1 MLPINKILAI
11 IQEEVF
17 LGCEFLSKIGMAFL
31 VMFIVVELI
40 KGGIEATSGRGFSLD
55 KTLYLYLF
63 LAILYAFY
71 PKLQFELKKY
81 AYEFCEAIYK
91 DFGSLNFSVNPTF
104 EIFTHIWDSIKASP
118 FKAILTLPITL
129 LGTVLIYVF
138 SFVVALLSMIAI
150 DIVVLGAFLGF
161 EITLAAGPFFIP
173 FLMSSDMSHIAKQWV
188 NNILMYCVQFPLIAL
203 VLKLVERLNTEV
215 AQKIFYEQFVGK
227 NQFLD
232 AYVVVFTPLLGLG
245 LLWQALNLSK
255 MLFPPSGG
263 FLGTSIGAPVAAGAA
278 YVLNKVEKGIEKAAA
293 AAMS

>member
-1 MLPINKILAI
+1 MLPIEEILEI
-11 IQEEVF
+11 MQHEVF

-31 VMFIVVELI
+31 LMFVVVELI

-71 PKLQFELKKY
+71 PQLQLELKKY
-81 AYEFCEAIYK
+81 AYEFCRIIYD
-91 DFGSLNFSVNPTF
+91 DFGSMNFSVKPSF
-104 EIFTHIWDSIKASP
+104 RIFTYIWDSIKANP
-118 FKAILTLPITL
+118 FKALLTISLTL

-138 SFVVALLSMIAI
+138 SFLVALLSMIAI

-203 VLKLVERLNTEV
+203 VLNMIEALNKVITEKV
-215 AQKIFYEQFVGK
+215 FLENFLGE

-232 AYVVVFTPLLGLG
+232 AYVVVFMPLLGLG
-245 LLWQALNLSK
+245 LLWQTLNLSK

-263 FLGTSIGAPVAAGAA
+263 FLGTNIGAPVAAGAA